1 MFTGTG
7 GNIGADTGKAPA
19 ADARQA
25 DAARHDGGGGGKSRP
40 TAGGGPKTPPRKT
53 PADREEDAGQA
64 AAEAA
69 AQLGDAADRQA
80 NGATPNGSGGVM
92 TSGQRL
98 LAAQSGASTLD
109 PRRSDD

>member
-1 MFTGTG
+1 MD
-7 GNIGADTGKAPA
+7 ADTGKAA
-19 ADARQA
+19 GTSGDVRQA
-25 DAARHDGGGGGKSRP
+25 DAARHDGGGGGKSLADGRRRP
-40 TAGGGPKTPPRKT
+40 QDP
-53 PADREEDAGQA
+53 
-64 AAEAA
+64 A
-69 AQLGDAADRQA
+69 AQNCQLIGKKTRVRRRRKLLLSEGGTTADRQA